1 MTAGVISQ
9 PATRQ
14 KGEIRLINEPSCAI
28 LVPPILA
35 ARRYV
40 SPRSRPITPEE
51 SETRRIAYALKR
63 SEETEMVA
71 REMAGLLPP
80 DLPTLT
86 LVPVPASTGSLEA
99 NLILARAIAVEYGPQ
114 ARVVPAL
121 RRSVPVES
129 SCARRRRG
137 LPGLTAADHAFV
149 RVGGGSPCRCSS
161 WTTSRQPGLRSLLPA
176 MPSGLERA
184 SFLQTPHPSTSRP
197 PNEPPKPD
205 KRQIRSH
212 PDAST
217 HVPGTSDPGRK
228 AQTRPEE
235 IRDLVRRTQ
244 VQRLAGARPH
254 ADRGH
259 VEPARPAAHD

>member
-99 NLILARAIAVEYGPQ
+99 NLILARAIAAEYGPQ
-114 ARVVPAL
+114 ARVVSAL
-121 RRSVPVES
+121 NRVVPVES

-137 LPGLTAADHAFV
+137 LPGLTAADHKFV
-149 RVGGGSPCRCSS
+149 RVGGWFALPVFLVDNVA
-161 WTTSRQPGLRSLLPA
+161 TTGATLAAARQTLGFGTGLVFA
-176 MPSGLERA
+176 
-184 SFLQTPHPSTSRP
+184 
-197 PNEPPKPD
+197 
-205 KRQIRSH
+205 
-212 PDAST
+212 DAS
-217 HVPGTSDPGRK
+217 PIYQP
-228 AQTRPEE
+228 
-235 IRDLVRRTQ
+235 
-244 VQRLAGARPH
+244 
-254 ADRGH
+254 
-259 VEPARPAAHD
+259 PAK